1 MSDHRCLQMKQH
13 CSSIAYPHV
22 QGHQYTFGLSDG
34 IDDYTWNQDSENP
47 QNIAD
52 HLYRLHELERYW

>member
-13 CSSIAYPHV
+13 CSSTAYPHV
-22 QGHQYTFGLSDG
+22 QGHQYTSDLSDG
-34 IDDYTWNQDSENP
+34 TDDYTWNLDSENP
-47 QNIAD
+47 QNIAA